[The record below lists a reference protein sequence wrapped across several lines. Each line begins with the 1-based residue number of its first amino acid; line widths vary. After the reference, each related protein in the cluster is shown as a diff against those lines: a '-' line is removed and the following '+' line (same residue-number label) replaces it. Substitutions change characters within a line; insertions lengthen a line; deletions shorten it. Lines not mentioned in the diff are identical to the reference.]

1 MCLLTLII
9 SHRLVNFTS
18 LDRASSINN
27 RYFQSWATNEDE
39 QRNNYTSQMEEIFR
53 KQRRLIAEEL
63 MGYPYPS
70 GMNNT
75 FSRSLEDFVPELG
88 GNPVRILIIT
98 SWRSGSTF
106 LGDVINSHPGI
117 YYHYE
122 PLWYFGNVQFRG
134 EAAASGAIRH
144 LRKLFNCNYTDM
156 EHYLSFAKKYDESF
170 QLNTRLWKQCEQHPA
185 LCWAPEF
192 LNPFCRLFPFQSIKV
207 VRLRLSL
214 VEELLEDPNLDVRV
228 LLLVRDPRGTLQSR
242 KHHQWCLRNPDC
254 YEAIRL
260 CTDLVAD
267 YSAAV
272 RFSIKYPH
280 RFRAVRYE
288 DLSVEPYKS

>member
-1 MCLLTLII
+1 
-9 SHRLVNFTS
+9 
-18 LDRASSINN
+18 
-27 RYFQSWATNEDE
+27 
-39 QRNNYTSQMEEIFR
+39 
-53 KQRRLIAEEL
+53 
-63 MGYPYPS
+63 
-70 GMNNT
+70 
-75 FSRSLEDFVPELG
+75 
-88 GNPVRILIIT
+88 
-98 SWRSGSTF
+98 
-106 LGDVINSHPGI
+106 
-117 YYHYE
+117 
-122 PLWYFGNVQFRG
+122 
-134 EAAASGAIRH
+134 
-144 LRKLFNCNYTDM
+144 
-156 EHYLSFAKKYDESF
+156 HYLSFAKKYDESF

-242 KHHQWCLRNPDC
+242 KHHQWCLRSPDC

-288 DLSVEPYKS
+288 DLSVEPYKSVRDILHILGLSFHPDIRLFLDTHTKVHVDGVLSTYRNSKSAPFHWRQDLTFSEVRAIQRVCAPAMHYWGYLRAANSSHQKDFNPV